1 MGWFGIELE
10 MWLLNFSLLNVL
22 LAYEVL
28 LRRINGQ
35 FGNVFPLEVE
45 SCIQQVSGENGKK
58 NKHDSDI
65 LKKLLVPFIRVD
77 EVNLKSNEDEKHGNW
92 DDVFF
97 RNHELP
103 IKFIIYC

>member
-1 MGWFGIELE
+1 M
-10 MWLLNFSLLNVL
+10 
-22 LAYEVL
+22 
-28 LRRINGQ
+28 
-35 FGNVFPLEVE
+35 
-45 SCIQQVSGENGKK
+45 
-58 NKHDSDI
+58 
-65 LKKLLVPFIRVD
+65 PFIRVD